1 MTLRQRTDAQKIWQ
15 ALLLPSRSG
24 GDASLGEVSLLLP
37 VGSFLP
43 DSSLEMAIYSTN
55 YILKPRLLL
64 EQGTEFEMARYR
76 ILQRV

>member
-1 MTLRQRTDAQKIWQ
+1 M
-15 ALLLPSRSG
+15 
-24 GDASLGEVSLLLP
+24 SLLLP